1 VPRRLGVA
9 VAMLVFA
16 LCVLCGMAAD
26 NSFTETVARAL
37 KAMFGTLV
45 VGLIVGAMAQKMLEE
60 NLKEL
65 ARKSEVSE
73 AKTPRRDR

>member
-1 VPRRLGVA
+1 VARRLGVA

-16 LCVLCGMAAD
+16 LCLMAGMAAD
-26 NSFTETVARAL
+26 NSFTVTVSRAL
-37 KAMFGTLV
+37 EAMFGTLV

-65 ARKSEVSE
+65 VRKSEISE
-73 AKTPRRDR
+73 AKLQPKDR

>member
-1 VPRRLGVA
+1 MPRRLGVA
-9 VAMLVFA
+9 VAMVVFA

-37 KAMFGTLV
+37 KAMLATLV
-45 VGLIVGAMAQKMLEE
+45 VGLIVGAMAQKMLDE

-65 ARKSEVSE
+65 ARKSELSE
-73 AKTPRRDR
+73 AKTPRGDR